1 MQVRWTAPASQDL
14 QRITRR
20 IRRDNPTAARQVAK
34 TLYDGAMSHERVKG
48 FLEAGRKEGAEVVTG
63 GNVVGNQGYFVEP
76 TVLARTDR
84 NMKVVREEI
93 FGPVVC
99 VQSFD
104 DADLDAVAKFANDT
118 EYGLSSSVWTRNLKA
133 AHMMARK
140 IRAGTVCI
148 NTHNYG
154 DPAWP
159 FGGYKQSGWDRE
171 MGKEVMEYYTETKA
185 VAARL

>member
-1 MQVRWTAPASQDL
+1 MKVGHGLDPSVNLGPLVSKEQH
-14 QRITRR
+14 
-20 IRRDNPTAARQVAK
+20 N
-34 TLYDGAMSHERVKG
+34 RVTG
-48 FLEAGRKEGAEVVTG
+48 FLDAGRQEGAEVVTG
-63 GNVVGNQGYFVEP
+63 GRVLGNQGYFVEP
-76 TVLARTDR
+76 TVLAQTNRS
-84 NMKVVREEI
+84 MKVVREEI

-118 EYGLSSSVWTRNLKA
+118 EYGLSSSVWTTNLKA

-140 IRAGTVCI
+140 IRSGTVCI
-148 NTHNYG
+148 NAHNYG

-159 FGGYKQSGWDRE
+159 FGGYKQSGWGRE
-171 MGKEVMEYYTETKA
+171 MGKEVMEHYTETKA